1 MDRKL
6 ELESNLHEVQAE
18 IRQACEA
25 ANRNYSDVTLIVV
38 TKTWPTSDMNLLAE
52 LGVTDVGEN
61 RDQEAKPKHDE
72 VLAKNLTWHAI
83 GQLQTNKAKS
93 VASWADVVHSVDRP
107 ELVSALAKA
116 VANRTPNPNSE
127 SAQLNDLGALIQVEL
142 DPNPQDNRGG
152 VSPVQAMELA
162 QLLSGTPGLRLKG
175 VMGVAPLGGNDD
187 QAFALL
193 QQVAIQIQQ
202 FDPSASWI
210 SAGMSAD
217 FATAL
222 KYGATHL
229 RIGSS
234 ILGKRPIKG

>member
-1 MDRKL
+1 
-6 ELESNLHEVQAE
+6 
-18 IRQACEA
+18 
-25 ANRNYSDVTLIVV
+25 
-38 TKTWPTSDMNLLAE
+38 
-52 LGVTDVGEN
+52 
-61 RDQEAKPKHDE
+61 
-72 VLAKNLTWHAI
+72 
-83 GQLQTNKAKS
+83 
-93 VASWADVVHSVDRP
+93 VDRP

-116 VANRTPNPNSE
+116 VANRIPNPSENS
-127 SAQLNDLGALIQVEL
+127 QVNDLGALIQVEL

-152 VSPVQAMELA
+152 VSPEQAMELA
-162 QLLSGTPGLRLKG
+162 QLVSATPGLELKG

-193 QQVAIQIQQ
+193 QQVAIKIQQ